1 VLSWISNLHK
11 VFMAKVTLPLYLD
24 SEVKDDLKKLAK
36 VDGRSMSKFIESVL
50 KDLAKK
56 ARKMGEIE

>member
-1 VLSWISNLHK
+1 MLSWISNLHK

>member
-1 VLSWISNLHK
+1 VLSWISNLYK
-11 VFMAKVTLPLYLD
+11 AFMAKVTLPLYLD

>member
-11 VFMAKVTLPLYLD
+11 AFMAKVTLPLYLD

>member
-1 VLSWISNLHK
+1 MLSWISNLYK
-11 VFMAKVTLPLYLD
+11 AFMAKVTLPLYLD